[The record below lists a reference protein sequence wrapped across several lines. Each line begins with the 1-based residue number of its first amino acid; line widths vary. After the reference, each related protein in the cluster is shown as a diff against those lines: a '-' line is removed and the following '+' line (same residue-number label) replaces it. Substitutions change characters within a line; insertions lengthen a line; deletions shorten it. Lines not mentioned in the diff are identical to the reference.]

1 MDEKEF
7 PKLVQAL
14 YETVGKL
21 EVMFPGRHF
30 TPDGHLVG
38 SIGEA
43 LAKYYYGVELSTAS
57 AQGHDGKWDTR
68 RVEVKATQRDRIAI
82 SSEPEHLLVFK
93 LLPDGRF
100 EEHYNGPGGPVW
112 KQLGDRIA
120 AKRGQHPV
128 ALATLKRLMAT
139 VERSQVIEPCRPLP
153 AGTRRNPCKQNART

>member
-14 YETVGKL
+14 YQTVGKL
-21 EVMFPGRHF
+21 EEMFPGRHF

-38 SIGEA
+38 SLGEA

-57 AQGHDGKWDTR
+57 AQGHDGIWGAR

-100 EEHYNGPGGPVW
+100 EEHYNGPGPPVW
-112 KQLGDRIA
+112 EQLKGKIA
-120 AKRGQHPV
+120 PKRGQHQV
-128 ALATLKRLMAT
+128 ALATLRRIMAE
-139 VERSQVIEPCRPLP
+139 VEPGQVIEPCRSLP
-153 AGTRRNPCKQNART
+153 PGTRRNLCKQNISR